1 MQSVLLTNER
11 GESIGVA
18 ERGDAHTGVGMLH
31 SAFSVYVFRSVGSEL
46 LLQKRAEGKHLF
58 AGLWSNTCC
67 SHACVPEGTSA
78 CRNVQVF
85 SEDIVRTAEHRL
97 QEEMGFSCPLKEA
110 GSFVYRAED
119 PQGHGI
125 EHEYDTV
132 LVGILEDA
140 NVQSDPAEV
149 ADWRWI
155 HIDDLMEEREKSPH
169 LFTPWLAQG
178 LAIALRSFDKP
189 DTMS

>member
-18 ERGDAHTGVGMLH
+18 ERGDAHTGAGMLH
-31 SAFSVYVFRSVGSEL
+31 RAFSVYVFRSMGSEL
-46 LLQKRAEGKHLF
+46 LLQKRVDGKLF
-58 AGLWSNTCC
+58 GGLWSNTCC

-78 CRNVQVF
+78 CRHVAQSP
-85 SEDIVRTAEHRL
+85 SEDILKTAERRL
-97 QEEMGFSCPLKEA
+97 QEEMGFSCPLREA
-110 GSFVYRAED
+110 RSFVYRAED
-119 PQGHGI
+119 PRGHGT

-132 LVGILEDA
+132 LVGIIDDA
-140 NVQSDPAEV
+140 DVQSNPTEV
-149 ADWRWI
+149 TDWRWI
-155 HIDDLMEEREKSPH
+155 HIDDLTEEREKSPH

-189 DTMS
+189 DSMS